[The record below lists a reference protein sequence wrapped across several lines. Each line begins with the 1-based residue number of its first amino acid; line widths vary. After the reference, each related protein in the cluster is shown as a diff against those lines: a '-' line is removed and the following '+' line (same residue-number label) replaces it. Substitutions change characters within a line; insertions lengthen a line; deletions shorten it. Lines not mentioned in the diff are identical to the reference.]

1 MNFFQLNNILTS
13 QFQNIFLYIIVFPI
27 HIDDRIQARLYGASL
42 VCANI
47 SRCLKELSYQY
58 GLQLDNSVPVNHH
71 SNGNRKIVKYPDF
84 FIYCWRGGQRSNSLA
99 TILSEVGWP
108 GNIYTLVGG
117 YRSWRRLLLRQLD
130 AWPRWSVLSPFWVI
144 SGLTG
149 KFLH

>member
-1 MNFFQLNNILTS
+1 M
-13 QFQNIFLYIIVFPI
+13 YIIVFPI

-130 AWPRWSVLSPFWVI
+130 AWPRWSILSPFWVI